1 MFSLFK
7 SYFSNSGNPRELRI
21 LIIGEGGSGKTSLFN
36 LIANYHNK
44 SKYDI
49 INTQYLING
58 NIGNCPL
65 GFNTKKICVNKGNL
79 QIYDIEGTETNT
91 INIYDCYYDD
101 TDVIF
106 YVIDAKCELNIFKL
120 IIYLCY
126 LCTNG
131 INSIKKKQH
140 MKKETEE
147 CQDGENT
154 VEDDKGFIKPIIILA
169 NKSEEFSYYSS
180 PCINNYIRSLD
191 IYDNEKFK
199 NFFLSDDNIYL
210 NDYLCLLYKRVVE
223 LFIVNNTPLEKFI
236 LKENDEKNEIKKEA
250 MINKFNKIINDIKL
264 NNKSFI
270 SCDELENNEILSN
283 IMKDIINKQI
293 NNYKHVS
300 IEVYNI
306 SVLKNKGVYDVI
318 ETIFLK
324 YCEKDINTNETSTHG
339 VDPNNVNITKSNQ
352 NYKRLDENPYV
363 TSNSLKNGN
372 INQTNEALFEY
383 KNNLNHQ
390 RHTYG
395 NDTYQSG
402 HINTQ
407 KLDTKK
413 ELDMHSHNS
422 RSNKLSSLYNE
433 NNSNAYNSVT
443 YYKSKT
449 KKINFYGN
457 NKECILYEN
466 NKHAINI
473 FIEHIQH
480 TYFGKNTYENIA
492 DSINFLN
499 MKTIELKDEM
509 VAHDEKDKLEKNTCS
524 KQLQNSRYKDIPTCE
539 EMKTIDDE
547 NLVIHKEY
555 TKKESLFS
563 EKNDNMENHSIE
575 KPENT
580 EAEMEEIM
588 PSLNGPKEKKKSI
601 NSVETIEIKDDNDDT
616 LYDESSGFLEEGIN
630 KNDYKHLLHAETK
643 NKTDVLNVGN
653 ENNTS
658 IEMDNLDYDDNKFEH
673 KQEKNIKNE
682 RISEPSKELIA
693 FKESSSFEKCTNITS
708 YTDYSS
714 NEENSSNHFIQPHDE
729 FKENSNK
736 GKDAQNYVYKSK
748 INKKRYSRIKKKTK
762 ETFLYNANSNDPGP
776 YSSDSL
782 EDPNLM
788 NVMCIDSLK
797 EI

>member
-7 SYFSNSGNPRELRI
+7 SYFSNSGNPKELRI

-58 NIGNCPL
+58 NNGNCPL

-106 YVIDAKCELNIFKL
+106 YVIDAKSELNIFKL

-131 INSIKKKQH
+131 INSIKKKQQ
-140 MKKETEE
+140 MKEETKEH
-147 CQDGENT
+147 QDGENI
-154 VEDDKGFIKPIIILA
+154 VEDDKEFIKPIIILA

-180 PCINNYIRSLD
+180 PCIYNYIRSLD

-223 LFIVNNTPLEKFI
+223 LFIANNTPLEKFI
-236 LKENDEKNEIKKEA
+236 LKENDEKSEIKKEA

-270 SCDELENNEILSN
+270 SSDELENNEILSN

-324 YCEKDINTNETSTHG
+324 YCEKDININETSIHG
-339 VDPNNVNITKSNQ
+339 VDLNNVNITKSHQ
-352 NYKRLDENPYV
+352 NYKRLDGNSFV
-363 TSNSLKNGN
+363 VSNSLMNGN
-372 INQTNEALFEY
+372 VNQTNEALFEY
-383 KNNLNHQ
+383 KSNLNRQ
-390 RHTYG
+390 KHTYE
-395 NDTYQSG
+395 NDAYHTG
-402 HINTQ
+402 HINPQ
-407 KLDTKK
+407 KLDSKK
-413 ELDMHSHNS
+413 ELDMHPHNS

-433 NNSNAYNSVT
+433 NNSNAYNSVMQ
-443 YYKSKT
+443 YKNKT
-449 KKINFYGN
+449 KKISFYGN

-466 NKHAINI
+466 NKDAINI

-480 TYFGKNTYENIA
+480 THFGKNTYENIA

-499 MKTIELKDEM
+499 MKTIELKDETI
-509 VAHDEKDKLEKNTCS
+509 AHDEKDEHEEDTCS
-524 KQLQNSRYKDIPTCE
+524 KQLQNSGYKDIPIYE

-547 NLVIHKEY
+547 KLVIHKEY
-555 TKKESLFS
+555 TKEESSIS
-563 EKNDNMENHSIE
+563 EKKDNMENDSIE

-580 EAEMEEIM
+580 EAEVEERV
-588 PSLNGPKEKKKSI
+588 PSLSELKEEKKCIS
-601 NSVETIEIKDDNDDT
+601 SAETIEIKDDNDDI
-616 LYDESSGFLEEGIN
+616 LYDESSMFLEEGTN
-630 KNDYKHLLHAETK
+630 ENDYKHLLHVETK
-643 NKTDVLNVGN
+643 NETDFPNVGN

-658 IEMDNLDYDDNKFEH
+658 IEMDNLHCDDNKFEH

-682 RISEPSKELIA
+682 KISESSEELIA
-693 FKESSSFEKCTNITS
+693 YKESMSFDNCTNNTS

-714 NEENSSNHFIQPHDE
+714 NEENSSNNFIQPQNE
-729 FKENSNK
+729 FKENPNK
-736 GKDAQNYVYKSK
+736 GESDQNYVYKSK
-748 INKKRYSRIKKKTK
+748 INKKRYSCIKKKTK
-762 ETFLYNANSNDPGP
+762 ETFLCNANSNDLGP
-776 YSSDSL
+776 CSSDSL